1 MLNRIT
7 KITNRSL
14 SERLED
20 NSNVD
25 NLNSILNEII
35 THGKICKCIKKL
47 NNDQLSRDDF
57 IRNKFIN
64 PCPEMFFHYILFS
77 FTSLLYIHVLS
88 YIKNDRGIGS
98 PVIEVSFYLMMHRIM
113 CISVC
118 DSYRTK
124 SEDPFRMVCTPQC
137 RNYKLFKFLSVDME
151 ILIPWSSQ
159 VHPEAR
165 ATGRWTGYIEVL
177 QCGTISM
184 PNGRHIDN

>member
-1 MLNRIT
+1 MRPNDFL
-7 KITNRSL
+7 L
-14 SERLED
+14 
-20 NSNVD
+20 
-25 NLNSILNEII
+25 
-35 THGKICKCIKKL
+35 CIV
-47 NNDQLSRDDF
+47 
-57 IRNKFIN
+57 
-64 PCPEMFFHYILFS
+64 FFYVIFVY
-77 FTSLLYIHVLS
+77 TCVVLY
-88 YIKNDRGIGS
+88 KNDRGLGS
-98 PVIEVSFYLMMHRIM
+98 PVIEVSFYLMIHRIM

-165 ATGRWTGYIEVL
+165 ATGRWTGDTEVL

-184 PNGRHIDN
+184 PNGRHTDDIMGPPYCNLFIWK